1 MLTFWQRLVYNN
13 AQFLAGQ
20 FRRWADQLDAAA
32 PGPPVVAFP
41 ILFITGK
48 EISVGHITVR
58 DSTAPIKA
66 SVTFKDAA
74 GHDTAP
80 EGLPTWT
87 SSDEAVATVVASED
101 GLSAEVTAGSP
112 GAAVIEVKEVD
123 NAGQEIV
130 SQGTVTVQPGDAV
143 IGEIHFEG
151 EDAPAVPDQSLP
163 GDQPE
168 INPL

>member
-1 MLTFWQRLVYNN
+1 MLTFFQRLVYNN
-13 AQFLAGQ
+13 AQWLADQ
-20 FRRWADQLDAAA
+20 FRHWADELDAAA

-48 EISVGHITVR
+48 EPFVGHITVP
-58 DSTAPIKA
+58 DTADPIKA

-74 GHDTAP
+74 GYDAAP
-80 EGLPTWT
+80 EGVPAWT
-87 SSDEAVATVVASED
+87 SDNEATATVTASED
-101 GLSAEVTAGSP
+101 GLTAEIAVGAP

-151 EDAPAVPDQSLP
+151 EDAPDAPVDPNAP
-163 GDQPE
+163 VV
-168 INPL
+168 NPLDQ